1 MYEFEPS
8 KDLRVFKILQKAR
21 ELNDKDLQNEALI
34 SALLSKDLS
43 PLSAT
48 DKEELTRLLNTLL
61 EAKQKAGLSS

>member
-43 PLSAT
+43 PLSAA

-61 EAKQKAGLSS
+61 EVKQKAGLSS

>member
-43 PLSAT
+43 PLSAA

>member
-43 PLSAT
+43 PLSAA
-48 DKEELTRLLNTLL
+48 DKEEFTRLLNTLL